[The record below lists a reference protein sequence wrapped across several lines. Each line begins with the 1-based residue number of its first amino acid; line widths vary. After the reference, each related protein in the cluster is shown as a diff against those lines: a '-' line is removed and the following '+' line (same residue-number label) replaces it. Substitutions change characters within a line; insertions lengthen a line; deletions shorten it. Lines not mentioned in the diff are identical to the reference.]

1 MNKALGTLAEEKTA
15 AYLRRKGF
23 YIAKRNFHSRYGE
36 IDIIAENENM
46 VLFVEVKARSED
58 ALVSPADAVD
68 TFKQKRII
76 KTAMDYIIK
85 SHCNLQPRFDVAE
98 ITVYKKEDL
107 NYGYKLNYLS
117 NAFNLGDAH
126 GLF

>member
-1 MNKALGTLAEEKTA
+1 MMNIGNIAEEKTA
-15 AYLRRKGF
+15 VYLRKKGF

-36 IDIIAENENM
+36 IDIIAENESL

-68 TFKQKRII
+68 RFKQERII
-76 KTAMDYIIK
+76 KTAMDYISK
-85 SHCNLQPRFDVAE
+85 SHCDLQPRFDVAE
-98 ITVYKKEDL
+98 VTVFVKEDG

-117 NAFNLGDAH
+117 NAFNLGDTY